1 MNWKGH
7 FKNTLFALALA
18 SFSAPQAEAI
28 EIFTGANPAGHM
40 NDGLITQVRRG
51 GGGPISGFDAQI
63 AAIAR
68 SRNARLATRNVGD
81 FEGCGVALIDPW
93 RAR

>member
-1 MNWKGH
+1 LLCGVAQLPEGQRRERLAGAVETA
-7 FKNTLFALALA
+7 FARLFRDRVLPR
-18 SFSAPQAEAI
+18 S
-28 EIFTGANPAGHM
+28 G
-40 NDGLITQVRRG
+40 R
-51 GGGPISGFDAQI
+51 PISGFDAQI